1 MKKTISLILLVLVVL
16 ACVGCSDAEEHTV
29 ITTPKPTIAPSTNG
43 TTAPTTSPTK
53 PTTKAPT
60 IHEHPEPGKN
70 EDDLEY
76 TPEDIPEVY
85 WAVLN
90 DREAIYF
97 PNGCTD
103 CTYGPCYAWL
113 DDYTFPYL
121 HNAIAT
127 SDYVEYAVIDMD
139 GDGNTEVLIRD
150 NDTLLL
156 REKDGIVYGYTFGFR
171 GMDYVYTDGTFTW
184 NDSAGRNYGVSK
196 LKFNEDN
203 TYQWISLCE
212 VNGADDNGEDY
223 DEPKHFVEGQEVT
236 LDEYK
241 EYGQTLC
248 RTKVEF
254 KRLTRYPVQVKEE
267 PYPGG

>member
-1 MKKTISLILLVLVVL
+1 MKKTISLILLVMVVL
-16 ACVGCSDAEEHTV
+16 ACVGCTDAAEHTV
-29 ITTPKPTIAPSTNG
+29 ITTPKPTIVPSTNG
-43 TTAPTTSPTK
+43 TTAPTTTPTK

-113 DDYTFPYL
+113 DDYVFPYL

-127 SDYVEYAVIDMD
+127 AEYVEYAVIDMD

-156 REKDGIVYGYTFGFR
+156 REKDGVVYGYTFGFR
-171 GMDYVYTDGTFTW
+171 GMDRVFSDATYTW
-184 NDSAGRNYGVSK
+184 NASAGAYHGRSK
-196 LKFNEDN
+196 LEFSDNHEINEVC
-203 TYQWISLCE
+203 LCE
-212 VNGADDNGEDY
+212 EYLVFTENAE
-223 DEPKHFVEGQEVT
+223 FTVEGNKVTEEEYKAYCETLSQTEVT
-236 LDEYK
+236 WN
-241 EYGQTLC
+241 
-248 RTKVEF
+248 
-254 KRLTRYPVQVKEE
+254 RLIRYPLANYSK
-267 PYPGG
+267 PDIGG